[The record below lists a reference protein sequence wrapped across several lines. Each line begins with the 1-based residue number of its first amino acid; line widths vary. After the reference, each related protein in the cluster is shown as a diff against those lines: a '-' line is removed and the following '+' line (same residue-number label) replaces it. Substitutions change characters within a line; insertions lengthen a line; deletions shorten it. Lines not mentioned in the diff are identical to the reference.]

1 MPKSICKNCNKEYE
15 YTVTSRKYKELYCS
29 MHCKQE
35 AEEKDNRPQN
45 RICKHCGKQ
54 YFWTGEVKYYGKT
67 GNLVDSKKFCCYE
80 CGKEYKYAKVK
91 ATTLEKFG
99 GMGWASKELNAKS
112 KQTTLER
119 YGTSNNNQKTKET
132 LKAKYGVENIS
143 QVKEISDKISKA
155 WKNKTKEEIAAK
167 TSKMKQTKL
176 KRYGNENYT
185 NREKQINT
193 TLQKY
198 GVENYLETEEC
209 KEKIIN
215 TNLKRYGCKRASQN
229 TKISKKISES
239 WCKKTD
245 TELQEI
251 ENKRIETNLKKYG
264 VNYTSQNESVKK
276 TLRENN
282 IKKYGVPYTLQSE
295 EVQTKIKENNL
306 KKYGNPY
313 SIATKEIREKIINT
327 TFERYGVPYNC
338 LTQACLDA
346 NAHMISKVKLKFKNK
361 LASYGISTESEFVL
375 EKYSYDFKID
385 DILIEINPTYTHNS
399 TTFAQIGKSKFK
411 PKDMYYHY
419 NKTKVARENGYKCIH
434 IWDWD
439 NEDKIIQMLLSRK
452 TLYARNLQLK
462 EVSLEDTTIFLN
474 MYHLQNSCLG
484 QEIRLGLYQEK
495 ELVEIMTFGK
505 SRYNKN
511 YKYEIL
517 RLCTKSGYKVVGGT
531 EKLFAH
537 FIKKYNPTSII
548 SYCDNSKFSGEVY
561 LRLGMQQ
568 KGSSNPSKHWF
579 NLETGRHITDNLLRQ
594 RGYSQLHNDTEHKK
608 GENNELL
615 MLQSKY
621 FEVYDCGQST
631 YVWNK

>member
-1 MPKSICKNCNKEYE
+1 MPKSICKNCSKEYE

-29 MHCKQE
+29 MKCKKE
-35 AEEKDNRPQN
+35 AEEKDNKPQT
-45 RICKHCGKQ
+45 RICEQCGKE
-54 YFWTGEVKYYGKT
+54 YFWTGEVKYYGKP
-67 GNLVDSKKFCCYE
+67 GNFIDSKRFCCYE
-80 CGKEYKYAKVK
+80 CGKENKYTRVK
-91 ATTLEKFG
+91 ATTIKNFG
-99 GMGWASKELNAKS
+99 AIGWASKELNAKC
-112 KQTTLER
+112 KQTTIER

-143 QVKEISDKISKA
+143 QVKEIANKISKT
-155 WKNKTKEEIAAK
+155 WKNKSKEDIAER
-167 TSKMKQTKL
+167 TSKTKQTKL
-176 KRYGNENYT
+176 ERYGDEKYT

-193 TLQKY
+193 LLQKY

-215 TNLKRYGCKRASQN
+215 TNLK
-229 TKISKKISES
+229 
-239 WCKKTD
+239 
-245 TELQEI
+245 
-251 ENKRIETNLKKYG
+251 
-264 VNYTSQNESVKK
+264 
-276 TLRENN
+276 
-282 IKKYGVPYTLQSE
+282 KYGVPYTLLSE
-295 EVQTKIKENNL
+295 EVQAKMKENNL

-313 SIATKEIREKIINT
+313 CIAAKEVREKIINT
-327 TFERYGVPYNC
+327 TLERYGVPYNC

-346 NAHMISKVKLKFKNK
+346 NAHVVSKVNLKFQNK
-361 LASYGISTESEFVL
+361 LTSYDISAESEFIL
-375 EKYSYDFKID
+375 ENYSYDFKIND
-385 DILIEINPTYTHNS
+385 LLIEINPTYTHNS
-399 TTFAQIGKSKFK
+399 TTPAQIGKSKFK

-419 NKTKVARENGYKCIH
+419 NKTKLAIENGYRCIH

-439 NEDKIIQMLLSRK
+439 DEDKIIQSLLPRK
-452 TLYARNLQLK
+452 VLYARNLQLK
-462 EVSLEDTTIFLN
+462 EIGLEDTAMFLN
-474 MYHLQNSCLG
+474 KYHLQNSCLW
-484 QEIRLGLYQEK
+484 QDIRLGLYNGD
-495 ELVEIMTFGK
+495 ELIEVMTFGK

-511 YKYEIL
+511 YEYELL
-517 RLCTKSGYKVVGGT
+517 RLCTKSRYNVVGGA

-537 FIKKYNPTSII
+537 FIKEYNPTSII

-594 RGYSQLHNDTEHKK
+594 RGYSQLHNDKEHKK

-615 MLQSKY
+615 MLEAGY

>member
-1 MPKSICKNCNKEYE
+1 MPKSICKNCSKEYE

-29 MHCKQE
+29 MKCKKE
-35 AEEKDNRPQN
+35 AEEKDNKPQT
-45 RICKHCGKQ
+45 RICEQCGKE
-54 YFWTGEVKYYGKT
+54 YFWTGEVKYYGKP
-67 GNLVDSKKFCCYE
+67 GNFIDSKRFCCYE
-80 CGKEYKYAKVK
+80 CGKENKYTRVK
-91 ATTLEKFG
+91 ATTIKNFG
-99 GMGWASKELNAKS
+99 AIGWASKELNARC
-112 KQTTLER
+112 KQTSIER

-143 QVKEISDKISKA
+143 QVKEVADKISKA
-155 WKNKTKEEIAAK
+155 WKSKSKEDIAER
-167 TSKMKQTKL
+167 TSKTKQTKFEC
-176 KRYGNENYT
+176 YGDENYV
-185 NREKQINT
+185 NHEKQINT
-193 TLQKY
+193 VLEKY
-198 GVENYLETEEC
+198 GVDNYSKTKEC
-209 KEKIIN
+209 QEKTIN
-215 TNLKRYGCKRASQN
+215 TNLKKYGCERATQN
-229 TKISKKISES
+229 VKVSKKISDT
-239 WCKKTD
+239 WRNKTKE
-245 TELQEI
+245 ELQEI
-251 ENKRIETNLKKYG
+251 ENKRIKTNLEVYG
-264 VNYTSQNESVKK
+264 VNYTSQNENVKK

-282 IKKYGVPYTLQSE
+282 IKKYGVPYTLLSE
-295 EVQTKIKENNL
+295 EVQAKIKENNL

-313 SIATKEIREKIINT
+313 CIAAKEVREKIINT
-327 TFERYGVPYNC
+327 TLERYGVPYNC

-346 NAHMISKVKLKFKNK
+346 NAHVVSKVNLKFQNK
-361 LASYGISTESEFVL
+361 LTSYDISAESEFIL
-375 EKYSYDFKID
+375 ENYSYDFKIND
-385 DILIEINPTYTHNS
+385 LLIEINPTYTHNS
-399 TTFAQIGKSKFK
+399 TTSAQIGKSKFK

-439 NEDKIIQMLLSRK
+439 NEDKIIQGLLPRK

-484 QEIRLGLYQEK
+484 QEVRLGLYQEK

-505 SRYNKN
+505 SRYNK
-511 YKYEIL
+511 KYEYELL
-517 RLCTKSGYKVVGGT
+517 RLCTKSGYKVVGGA
-531 EKLFAH
+531 EKLFAY
-537 FIKKYNPTSII
+537 FIKEYNPTSII

-615 MLQSKY
+615 MLEAGY